1 MNWIEN
7 HVEIT
12 PPSKTKKITGTR
24 FASILGCDPFNTAF
38 KTWLDVTKTYTEPFE
53 GNKYTNAGEVIE
65 PKVFEFLRNSMG
77 FGSRLKTPTD
87 VYGADYFK
95 KTWGD
100 FFKDTPIFGGM
111 WDALV
116 VDEEGKPQFVV
127 EIKTVQVDGASGSL
141 EERWGNGEAPNYQA
155 LQASLYAYL
164 LGIDNVL
171 MVAVT
176 LYDKKGDYE
185 HPEQV
190 VPSYANGNVYIDG
203 FKVSERYPD
212 FTRYIK
218 LVQTW
223 WKKHVETGISPN
235 FDEKKDAEIL
245 KVLRTNTLNPTTDI
259 NALVKEAETLQN
271 EIDSVTETIAE
282 KEKRLKVIKDQI
294 KEYAIGQFRD
304 GDKKVEI
311 KGSQFNFTISKTIS
325 NKFDDKQFKE
335 DNPDLYQNYI
345 KTTETYKL
353 TNSVIKEEK

>member
-1 MNWIEN
+1 MNWEQN
-7 HVEIT
+7 HIIIN
-12 PPSKTKKITGTR
+12 PPTKTKKITGTR
-24 FASILGCDPFNTAF
+24 FASIIGCDPFNTAF
-38 KTWLDVTKTYTEPFE
+38 KTWCDVTKTYTEPFE
-53 GNKYTNAGEVIE
+53 GNKYTHAGEVIE
-65 PKVFEFLRNSMG
+65 PKVFKFLQNNMG
-77 FGSRLKTPTD
+77 FGNRLRTPTD

-141 EERWGNGEAPNYQA
+141 EERWKNGEAPNYQA

-171 MVAVT
+171 MVAVA
-176 LYDKKGDYE
+176 LKDSEGDYE

-212 FTRYIK
+212 FPKYVK
-218 LVQTW
+218 HVQTW
-223 WKKHVETGISPN
+223 WKRHVETGISPD

-245 KVLRTNTLNPTTDI
+245 KVLRTNSLNPTTDI
-259 NALVKEAETLQN
+259 SELVREAERLQN
-271 EIDSVTETIAE
+271 EINAVYETVE
-282 KEKRLKVIKDQI
+282 DREKRLKVIKDQI
-294 KEYAIGQFRD
+294 KEFAIGQFRD

-311 KGSQFNFTISKTIS
+311 KGSQFTYTISKTTS
-325 NKFDDKQFKE
+325 EKFDDKQFKV
-335 DNPDLYQNYI
+335 DNPDIYQNYI

-353 TNSVIKEEK
+353 TNSLIKED